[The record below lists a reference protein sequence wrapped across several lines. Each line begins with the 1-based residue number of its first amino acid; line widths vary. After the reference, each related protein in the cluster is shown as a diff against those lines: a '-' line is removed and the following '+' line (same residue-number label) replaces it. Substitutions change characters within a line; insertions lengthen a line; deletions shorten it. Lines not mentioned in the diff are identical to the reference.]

1 MTVYLRALSPALD
14 WLPDDTEEEIL
25 GASTHQGGIVGMD
38 TSLNL
43 YRTEADLPWFV
54 GNQLKLIIPRQSG
67 GTYQPSPD
75 ILVHPTLGQRELTSF
90 AVAEYGPPALIIE
103 FASPGTA
110 WEHDLNT
117 LRPEAKPRAYAECG
131 VAEYLVC
138 DPLGITLP
146 ARVRAWRHGPAGS
159 YEPWLPAP
167 DGRWHSQPLGI
178 SFAPEPQGM
187 LLRVY
192 TPDGRLV
199 PTSDELAKE
208 LRTERTRTAAQAARI
223 ADQAA
228 RIADLEAELR
238 RRGG

>member
-1 MTVYLRALSPALD
+1 MTVYLRALSPELD

-25 GASTHQGGIVGMD
+25 GASSHQGGIVGMD

-43 YRTEADLPWFV
+43 YRTEANLPWFV
-54 GNQLKLIIPRQSG
+54 GNQLKLIIPRRSG

-75 ILVHPTLGQRELTSF
+75 ILVHPTLGQRELTSL

-110 WEHDLNT
+110 REHDLNT
-117 LRPEAKPRAYAECG
+117 LRPEAKPRAYEECG

-138 DPLGITLP
+138 DPLGIIVP
-146 ARVRAWRHGPAGS
+146 ERVRAWRYGPAGT

-167 DGRWHSQPLGI
+167 DGRWHSRALGI
-178 SFAPEPQGM
+178 SFAPEQRGA

-199 PTSDELAKE
+199 PTSDELARE
-208 LRTERTRTAAQAARI
+208 LRAERTRVAEQAARI
-223 ADQAA
+223 AE
-228 RIADLEAELR
+228 LEAELR